1 VQLLQT
7 VEHLYRNFVVFTS
20 VITKNRNMKK
30 FYLLAVLFL
39 VGFAVTTQAQEATP
53 ADQVIKMAKEKY
65 DLGKI
70 KYKEATTFFM
80 EFTNISKKPVIVEN
94 VVVGCGC
101 TVAEKPAAPIM
112 PGKVG
117 KIKVGYDATA
127 PAGQPFNKD
136 VTIKIKGVQPK
147 TVYFTGEII

>member
-1 VQLLQT
+1 
-7 VEHLYRNFVVFTS
+7 
-20 VITKNRNMKK
+20 MKQ
-30 FYLLAVLFL
+30 FYLFAVLFFM
-39 VGFAVTTQAQEATP
+39 GFAVTANAQEAVS
-53 ADQVIKMAKEKY
+53 ADKVIKMTKEKY

-70 KYKEATTFFM
+70 KFKKETTFFM
-80 EFTNISKKPVIVEN
+80 EFTNISKKPVIVES
-94 VVVGCGC
+94 VLVGCGC

-136 VTIKIKGVQPK
+136 VTIKIKGAQPK

>member
-1 VQLLQT
+1 
-7 VEHLYRNFVVFTS
+7 
-20 VITKNRNMKK
+20 MKK
-30 FYLLAVLFL
+30 FYLLAILFL
-39 VGFAVTTQAQEATP
+39 AGFAVVSQAQEAVP
-53 ADQVIKMAKEKY
+53 ADQVIKMAKEEY
-65 DLGKI
+65 QLGKL
-70 KYKEATTFFM
+70 KFKEGTTFFM

-101 TVAEKPAAPIM
+101 TVAEKPSAPIM

-127 PAGQPFNKD
+127 AAGSSFKKD
-136 VTIKIKGVQPK
+136 VTIKIKGAQPK